1 MTKKLVDGEL
11 IDLSPA
17 EQAEYDARQEAPAV
31 SLVPESVP
39 MLNAHLALISA
50 GWMPGVREYLD
61 ALPGA
66 EGLLARTY
74 FEKAQ
79 TVRRDHPLVQA
90 IPTALGKTSSDVDA
104 LFVAAA
110 ALNP

>member
-11 IDLSPA
+11 VELSPT
-17 EQAEYDARQEAPAV
+17 EQAEYDASQGAPTEQP
-31 SLVPESVP
+31 VPDAVP

-79 TVRRDHPLVQA
+79 TVRRDHQLVQA
-90 IPTALGKTSSDVDA
+90 IPAALGKTSAEVDA